1 MPQLTSFKTFPEFS
15 KLTLEDRE
23 AYEALIKDYPPV
35 ADISFSILMLWWGTL
50 GEAAIS
56 RLDDNLVI
64 SYWIPGDDKH
74 SGLSIIGTER
84 VDESICAIFDY
95 LRERG
100 ERPRLVNVPDFV
112 VNSLCYPELFS
123 FSSGFGDDEYLIRV
137 SKFAHLDNM
146 PKYMR
151 VRARKFIREQGEV
164 NLTVKDIDLR
174 SFMNRQLLLDASER
188 WPRKG
193 VNSMTNFGRKLLPV
207 VVDNAVDLGVQC
219 MGLYVEKEL
228 QAYLLYAPSDDG
240 QYLTLHCA
248 RVNYDVPRI
257 FEYMVHAF
265 ARHAEAKGFVYAN
278 LYSDSDSPS
287 MRIIKIALKP
297 DAFFR
302 KYIIEPA

>member
-1 MPQLTSFKTFPEFS
+1 
-15 KLTLEDRE
+15 
-23 AYEALIKDYPPV
+23 
-35 ADISFSILMLWWGTL
+35 
-50 GEAAIS
+50 
-56 RLDDNLVI
+56 
-64 SYWIPGDDKH
+64 
-74 SGLSIIGTER
+74 
-84 VDESICAIFDY
+84 
-95 LRERG
+95 
-100 ERPRLVNVPDFV
+100 
-112 VNSLCYPELFS
+112 
-123 FSSGFGDDEYLIRV
+123 
-137 SKFAHLDNM
+137 
-146 PKYMR
+146 
-151 VRARKFIREQGEV
+151 
-164 NLTVKDIDLR
+164 DLR

-193 VNSMTNFGRKLLPV
+193 VNCMTAFGRKLLPV

-228 QAYLLYAPSDDG
+228 QTYLLYAPSDDG

-302 KYIIEPA
+302 KYII